1 MPTQV
6 CTDGVVDDDDDD
18 EDFNGDDDDDDDD
31 DDDEKVDGRRMLTGQ
46 KTTNTHTLPMMLL
59 IAMAPVTWKFHVP
72 EGADHDDNTD
82 NINKYVHKD
91 AAVGD
96 DDANNTHV
104 PDGAEQEDK

>member
-31 DDDEKVDGRRMLTGQ
+31 DDDEKVDGRRMLADQ
-46 KTTNTHTLPMMLL
+46 KATNTHTLPMMLLL

-72 EGADHDDNTD
+72 EGADHDDHTD
-82 NINKYVHKD
+82 NIN
-91 AAVGD
+91 
-96 DDANNTHV
+96 
-104 PDGAEQEDK
+104 

>member
-1 MPTQV
+1 
-6 CTDGVVDDDDDD
+6 
-18 EDFNGDDDDDDDD
+18 
-31 DDDEKVDGRRMLTGQ
+31 MLAGH
-46 KTTNTHTLPMMLL
+46 KTTNTHTLPMMLLL